1 MGVESV
7 SLYMSSYFRKAP
19 GDHPSQWHKDI
30 DAAPFATKHFAT
42 MWISLSDLSETSGGL
57 TYGLA
62 SHKDKCT
69 FWDCE
74 LPCETVDRKPPSATD
89 LITCFLGCA
98 LGLSNLTSAGSVAH
112 LPCGVF

>member
-30 DAAPFATKHFAT
+30 DAAPFVTKNFAT
-42 MWISLSDLSETSGGL
+42 MWISMSDLSENSGGL

-69 FWDCE
+69 FWDCD
-74 LPCETVDRKPPSATD
+74 LPCETVDRR
-89 LITCFLGCA
+89 
-98 LGLSNLTSAGSVAH
+98 
-112 LPCGVF
+112 LPCTTICLVVFWLCSWRFKHD